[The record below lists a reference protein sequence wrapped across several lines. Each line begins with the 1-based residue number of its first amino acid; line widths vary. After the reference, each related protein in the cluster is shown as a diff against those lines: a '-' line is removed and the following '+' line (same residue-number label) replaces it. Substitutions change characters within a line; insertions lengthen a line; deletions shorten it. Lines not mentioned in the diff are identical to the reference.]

1 LRNVHTPNCRR
12 FCAMQKD
19 GGFCRSSRVVPTQI
33 PGQIP
38 PSQVDFLNQVQR
50 EKWHKVNGK
59 VIALVSDGIE

>member
-1 LRNVHTPNCRR
+1 
-12 FCAMQKD
+12 MQKD